1 MDSMDPAT
9 ITAEQIRNFVKLH
22 RVGWRR
28 AAKLMAPDATPEQQ
42 KKLGSRISSV
52 INYERKK
59 ARKTMVETTAGT
71 TPGTPTPSPNPPT
84 PLPSPPTPCV
94 APAQPDSDDGLAA
107 KLRHDL
113 WQLETDM
120 MGMRD
125 KGSWQALV
133 SATRERRNI
142 RERLVELDALA
153 EEEAFDPT
161 DIDQIVDEILE
172 LPDDVLRHPKLIE
185 AIEASRV
192 H

>member
-71 TPGTPTPSPNPPT
+71 TPTPSSNPPA
-84 PLPSPPTPCV
+84 PLPPPPAATA
-94 APAQPDSDDGLAA
+94 APPPPADDGLAA

-120 MGMRD
+120 MGMRG

-172 LPDDVLRHPKLIE
+172 LPEEVLRHPKLIE
-185 AIEASRV
+185 AIEAARV

>member
-1 MDSMDPAT
+1 MNPADISPDS
-9 ITAEQIRNFVKLH
+9 IRHFLANHKIGKV
-22 RVGWRR
+22 R
-28 AAKLMAPDATPEQQ
+28 AARMLAPKATPEEQR
-42 KKLGSRISSV
+42 KLANRIGA
-52 INYERKK
+52 IATHQRRKEGK
-59 ARKTMVETTAGT
+59 A
-71 TPGTPTPSPNPPT
+71 TPAPSPAPLPPPPT
-84 PLPSPPTPCV
+84 ATAAPPP
-94 APAQPDSDDGLAA
+94 PDDDGLAA
-107 KLRHDL
+107 ELRHDL

-172 LPDDVLRHPKLIE
+172 LPEEVLRHPKLIE
-185 AIEASRV
+185 AIEAARV